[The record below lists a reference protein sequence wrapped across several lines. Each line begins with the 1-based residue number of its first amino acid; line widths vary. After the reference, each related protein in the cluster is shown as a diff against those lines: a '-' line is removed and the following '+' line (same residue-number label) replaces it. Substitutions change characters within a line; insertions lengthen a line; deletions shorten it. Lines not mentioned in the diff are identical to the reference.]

1 MNFLAYVIPEQLGK
15 KLFGFRSRH
24 FCHYLP
30 ITHFVHFI
38 RINYWAIFNKFG
50 TGHEEPDFKYLIYQW
65 MGRYIGNTCIKI
77 SENQFEKII
86 FWNQIVSDIKAFS
99 HISVH
104 MTMDSDS
111 LNSNYMYMIL
121 RNAGLNES

>member
-1 MNFLAYVIPEQLGK
+1 MNFLAYLSNKVKNYLVSEVGIFVIICL
-15 KLFGFRSRH
+15 
-24 FCHYLP
+24 
-30 ITHFVHFI
+30 THFVHFI

-111 LNSNYMYMIL
+111 LNSNYMYIWSSGMQAL
-121 RNAGLNES
+121 MRVN

>member
-1 MNFLAYVIPEQLGK
+1 
-15 KLFGFRSRH
+15 
-24 FCHYLP
+24 
-30 ITHFVHFI
+30 
-38 RINYWAIFNKFG
+38 
-50 TGHEEPDFKYLIYQW
+50 
-65 MGRYIGNTCIKI
+65 MGGYIGNTCIKI

-111 LNSNYMYMIL
+111 LIQTTCIWSSGMQALMRVN
-121 RNAGLNES
+121 